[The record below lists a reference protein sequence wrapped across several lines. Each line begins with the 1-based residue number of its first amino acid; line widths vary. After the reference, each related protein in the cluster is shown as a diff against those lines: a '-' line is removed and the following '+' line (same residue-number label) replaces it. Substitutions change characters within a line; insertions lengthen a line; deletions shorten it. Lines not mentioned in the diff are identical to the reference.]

1 MPLVMRLRGSLTSN
15 TLNCT
20 ALAPMAST
28 RCSCMLAH
36 TDLLA
41 GKSGS
46 AAASASPLSEP
57 AAASH

>member
-28 RCSCMLAH
+28 LCSPAGSLA
-36 TDLLA
+36 
-41 GKSGS
+41 